1 MQSIF
6 FISGIGTGVGKTLAA
21 SILTEALQADYW
33 KPVQAGFAEGT
44 DTETLR
50 SLISNQLSVI
60 HPEMYRLPMP
70 ASPHIAA
77 REASVTLDLTVI
89 SKKAKELV
97 QTTGNRPLLI
107 EGAGGLLV
115 PLTDQLLM
123 ADLVEMMGAKLILIS
138 RNYLGSI
145 NHSLLTAAY
154 CKNRGLPVAGWVF
167 TDQYLSYENEIVN
180 LSGYPYLGSIPF
192 MDKIDTHTVQQQA
205 KQLVNAGIAKRLF
218 THE

>member
-1 MQSIF
+1 MQSVF
-6 FISGIGTGVGKTLAA
+6 FITGIGTGVGKTLAA

-33 KPVQAGFAEGT
+33 KPVQAGFADGT
-44 DTETLR
+44 DTETLQ
-50 SLISNQLSVI
+50 SLISNSVSRI

-77 REASVTLDLTVI
+77 REASVTIDLDALCV
-89 SKKAKELV
+89 KAKELA
-97 QTTGNRPLLI
+97 QATDNRPLLI

-115 PLTDQLLM
+115 PLTERLLM
-123 ADLVEMMGAKLILIS
+123 ADLVEKMGAQLILIS

-154 CKNRGLPVAGWVF
+154 CKNRGLPVAGWIF

-180 LSGYPYLGSIPF
+180 LSGYPYLGSVPYMENINA
-192 MDKIDTHTVQQQA
+192 HTVHQQA
-205 KQLVNAGIAKRLF
+205 DQLVNAGIAKRLF
-218 THE
+218 SHE

>member
-44 DTETLR
+44 DTQTLQ
-50 SLISNQLSVI
+50 SLISNSASVI

-77 REASVTLDLTVI
+77 REASITIDLNRI
-89 SKKAKELV
+89 CEKAKEYA
-97 QTTGNRPLLI
+97 QAAGKRPLLI

-115 PLTDQLLM
+115 PLTEQLLI
-123 ADLVEMMGAKLILIS
+123 ADLVERMGARLIIVS

-154 CKNRGLPVAGWVF
+154 CTNRGLPVAGWIF
-167 TDQYLSYENEIVN
+167 TDQYLAYENEIVH
-180 LSGYPYLGSIPF
+180 LSGFPSLGSIPF
-192 MDKIDTHTVQQQA
+192 MENIDAVSVQIQA
-205 KQLVNAGIAKRLF
+205 NHLVNSGIVQRLF
-218 THE
+218 HHE

>member
-6 FISGIGTGVGKTLAA
+6 FITGIGTGVGKTLAA
-21 SILTEALQADYW
+21 SILTEALHADYW
-33 KPVQAGFAEGT
+33 KPIQAGFAEGT
-44 DTETLR
+44 DTETLQ
-50 SLISNQLSVI
+50 SLISNSETVI
-60 HPEMYRLPMP
+60 HPEMYRLAMP

-77 REASVTLDLTVI
+77 REASVTIDLNAI
-89 SKKAKELV
+89 CEKAKELA

-115 PLTDQLLM
+115 PLTDRLLI
-123 ADLVEMMGAKLILIS
+123 ADLVEMMGVRLIIIS

-154 CKNRGLPVAGWVF
+154 CKNRGLPVAGWIF

-180 LSGYPYLGSIPF
+180 LSGFPFLGSIPL
-192 MDKIDTHTVQQQA
+192 MDNIDANTVRKQA
-205 KQLVNAGIAKRLF
+205 DQLVRSGIAQRLF
-218 THE
+218 NHE

>member
-6 FISGIGTGVGKTLAA
+6 FITGIGTGVGKTLAA
-21 SILTEALQADYW
+21 SILTEALHADYW
-33 KPVQAGFAEGT
+33 KPIQAGFAEGT
-44 DTETLR
+44 DTETLQ
-50 SLISNQLSVI
+50 SLISNSETVI
-60 HPEMYRLPMP
+60 HPEMYRLAMP

-77 REASVTLDLTVI
+77 RDASVTIDLNAI
-89 SKKAKELV
+89 CEKAKKLA

-115 PLTDQLLM
+115 PLTDRLLI
-123 ADLVEMMGAKLILIS
+123 ADLVEMMGARLIIIS

-154 CKNRGLPVAGWVF
+154 CKNRELPVAGWIF

-180 LSGYPYLGSIPF
+180 LSGFPFLGSIPL
-192 MDKIDTHTVQQQA
+192 MDNIDANTVRKQA
-205 KQLVNAGIAKRLF
+205 DQLVRSGIAQRLF
-218 THE
+218 NHE